1 MFTEDGSP
9 EVIEVS
15 PSLQRFFAP
24 LPEQG
29 GDGQQKVLPGHW
41 IRGLRVP
48 QCVSLGRRQV

>member
-29 GDGQQKVLPGHW
+29 GDGQQKVLPGHR

-48 QCVSLGRRQV
+48 QCVSFVRRQV